1 MRYEQIKNST
11 FPFHHPSVK
20 LKKIGIQKTSPTYGD
35 FESQKTF
42 LGGDIKQKET
52 QRGPRRGAP
61 WRAPQPPGD
70 KKYYLK
76 YRYFIYVGGNLNN
89 TQKI

>member
-11 FPFHHPSVK
+11 FPFHHPSPIRQI
-20 LKKIGIQKTSPTYGD
+20 KKFGIQKTSPTYGD

-61 WRAPQPPGD
+61 
-70 KKYYLK
+70 
-76 YRYFIYVGGNLNN
+76 
-89 TQKI
+89 

>member
-11 FPFHHPSVK
+11 FPFHHPSPITHHPSVK

-61 WRAPQPPGD
+61 
-70 KKYYLK
+70 
-76 YRYFIYVGGNLNN
+76 
-89 TQKI
+89 